1 MHGDA
6 VKVLSS
12 VFITIQS
19 DTIDYSIRDF
29 HKISLE
35 LLLFEWG
42 SFFDRPVYKDIYFL
56 RRITV
61 QDKIFDTK

>member
-35 LLLFEWG
+35 LLLFE
-42 SFFDRPVYKDIYFL
+42 
-56 RRITV
+56 
-61 QDKIFDTK
+61 

>member
-42 SFFDRPVYKDIYFL
+42 SFFGRLVY
-56 RRITV
+56 
-61 QDKIFDTK
+61 